1 MMYILSSLHAMFI
14 TLNSP
19 RDFTTDLLLLTR
31 RLESKDIHPGSPAD
45 PLVDIL
51 ECTSN
56 PNFLVASSHAIRL
69 SQFVRSILA
78 IEPGP
83 QDGGRPR
90 LSLAKTMSPLWP
102 MRILRAAWIHVLC
115 ILGCQKIVE
124 SGVDAEAAGISPEM
138 LGSLL
143 EDVSACL
150 RSIDETADAAPLESR
165 KKKARFARNPWR
177 YTSVVHGVMRKVL
190 GVDFGLAPKDRT
202 LDLTEEEVATLS
214 QLRDLGS

>member
-1 MMYILSSLHAMFI
+1 MIYILSSWHAMFI

-19 RDFTTDLLLLTR
+19 RDFTTDLLLLAR
-31 RLESKDIHPGSPAD
+31 RLGTKDTNPGSPSD

-51 ECTSN
+51 ECTSH

-78 IEPGP
+78 IPGP
-83 QDGGRPR
+83 DEGGAPR

-102 MRILRAAWIHVLC
+102 MRILRAAWVHVLC

-124 SGVDAEAAGISPEM
+124 SGLDAESAGISPEM
-138 LGSLL
+138 LSALL
-143 EDVSACL
+143 EDVAACL
-150 RSIDETADAAPLESR
+150 SSIDEMADSTPQESR
-165 KKKARFARNPWR
+165 KKKARSGRNPWR
-177 YTSVVHGVMRKVL
+177 YTSVVHSVMRKIL
-190 GVDFGLAPKDRT
+190 GVDFGLAPQDRM
-202 LDLTEEEVATLS
+202 LELTEEEVATLS